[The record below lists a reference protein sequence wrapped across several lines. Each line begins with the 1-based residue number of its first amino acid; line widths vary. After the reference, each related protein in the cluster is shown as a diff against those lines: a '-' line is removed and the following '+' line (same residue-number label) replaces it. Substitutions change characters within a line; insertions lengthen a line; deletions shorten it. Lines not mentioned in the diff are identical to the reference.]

1 MDYEYEPMGAAL
13 NSTIAFLFRTALV
26 DHEVVCFHSFFLKLF
41 PELLCKQQVTPK
53 KTFFLLLNAQTCSN

>member
-41 PELLCKQQVTPK
+41 PELLCKQQVTQIYNIFS
-53 KTFFLLLNAQTCSN
+53 TSECSDVL